1 MDGCPCAYV
10 WHALVFTYSLRVP
23 ASKNVPAETEWTLCS
38 WGSCSFGCR
47 SVAWWTRSPS
57 WRECGDGLWF
67 GWRCHAHSL
76 RAGKREW
83 ATTRDG
89 RWGWGGHR
97 KKTMHD
103 STAASIHL
111 ADSFHLRQSS
121 LALEGE
127 KSIWRERLNRAVW
140 QSRPLFTF
148 WFFFF
153 FLVCSC
159 FFFRLSAALLETRCK
174 DEAKQLLLYTTL
186 HLLVN
191 DILVRL
197 WDGAGYDVVL
207 NATRLLSC
215 P

>member
-10 WHALVFTYSLRVP
+10 WHAFVFTYNLRVL

-83 ATTRDG
+83 ATTRDA

-103 STAASIHL
+103 STTASIHL

-148 WFFFF
+148 WGFFFESVPAF
-153 FLVCSC
+153 FS
-159 FFFRLSAALLETRCK
+159 
-174 DEAKQLLLYTTL
+174 
-186 HLLVN
+186 
-191 DILVRL
+191 I
-197 WDGAGYDVVL
+197 
-207 NATRLLSC
+207 
-215 P
+215 